1 MARTIAQI
9 QAQIVATK
17 QAQPELA
24 GLTSTSKR
32 AIWNLW
38 TFVIATCIGIFEQ
51 LLDSFLTNVETQ
63 VNASAGASIL
73 WLQAKMFQFQ
83 YDATIP
89 QVVQLINTVPQYPV
103 VDATKQIITACSVT
117 SSLSNQ
123 VTIKVAKSNPY
134 VALVSAE
141 LTAAQSYIN
150 TIGAAGISYTVISL
164 NPDKLYVQASI
175 YYQGQYSTV
184 IQQNVIDAI
193 NSFLQN
199 LSIINFNGSMKI
211 SDLEGVIR
219 NVAGVNDVILNNVKG
234 RDDASTFA
242 NGVDLVLNNTVISRQ
257 WDTVAGYI
265 VQETTSGKTFAD
277 SLIFIA
283 Q

>member
-9 QAQIVATK
+9 QAQIIATK
-17 QAQPELA
+17 NAQPELA

-38 TFVIATCIGIFEQ
+38 TFVVAACIAIFEQ
-51 LLDSFLTNVETQ
+51 LLDSFLTEVETQ
-63 VNASAGASIL
+63 VAQSAGASVL

-83 YDATIP
+83 YDATTP
-89 QVVQLINTVPQYPV
+89 QVIQLINTVPQYPV
-103 VDATKQIITACSVT
+103 VDANKRIITACSVT

-123 VTIKVAKSNPY
+123 VSIKVAKSNPF
-134 VALVSAE
+134 VALASAE

-150 TIGAAGISYTVISL
+150 TIGAAGITYNVISL
-164 NPDKLYVQASI
+164 NADKLYVQAQI

-199 LSIINFNGSMKI
+199 LSIVNFNGSMKI
-211 SDLEGVIR
+211 SDLEGAIR
-219 NVAGVNDVILNNVKG
+219 NVAGVNDVVLNNVRG
-234 RDDASTFA
+234 RDDASSFS
-242 NGVDLVLNNTVISRQ
+242 NGIDLVLNNTVISRQ
-257 WDTVAGYI
+257 WNTIAGYI
-265 VQETTSGKTFAD
+265 VQETTTGKTFAD
-277 SLIFIA
+277 SLTFIG

>member
-51 LLDSFLTNVETQ
+51 LLDSFLISVETQ

-83 YDATIP
+83 YDAITP

-117 SSLSNQ
+117 SDLSNQ
-123 VTIKVAKSNPY
+123 VTIKVAKSSPY
-134 VALVSAE
+134 VALTSTELSSA
-141 LTAAQSYIN
+141 QGYIN
-150 TIGAAGISYTVISL
+150 TIGAAGIIYNVVSL
-164 NPDKLYVQASI
+164 SPDQLYCQATI
-175 YYQGQYSTV
+175 YGQGQYSA
-184 IQQNVIDAI
+184 ILKQNVIDAL
-193 NSFLQN
+193 NNWLQT
-199 LSIINFNGSMKI
+199 LSNTSFNGAIKV
-211 SDLEGVIR
+211 SDLEGIIR
-219 NVAGVNDVILNNVKG
+219 NVAGVNDVVLNNVRG
-234 RDDASTFA
+234 RDNASSFSA
-242 NGVDLVLNNTVISRQ
+242 GIDLVVTNAVVQRQ
-257 WDTVAGYI
+257 WNTVAGYAI
-265 VQETTSGKTFAD
+265 QETTSGKTFND
-277 SLIFIA
+277 SLTFIYS
-283 Q
+283 

>member
-9 QAQIVATK
+9 QAQIIATK

-83 YDATIP
+83 YDANIP

-103 VDATKQIITACSVT
+103 VDVTKQIITACSVT

-199 LSIINFNGSMKI
+199 LSITNFNGSMKI

>member
-9 QAQIVATK
+9 QAQIIATK
-17 QAQPELA
+17 NAQPELA

-38 TFVIATCIGIFEQ
+38 TFVVAACIAIFEQ
-51 LLDSFLTNVETQ
+51 LLDSFLTEVETQ
-63 VNASAGASIL
+63 VAQSAGASVL

-83 YDATIP
+83 YDATTP
-89 QVVQLINTVPQYPV
+89 QIIQLINTVPQYPV
-103 VDATKQIITACSVT
+103 VDANKRIITACSVT

-123 VTIKVAKSNPY
+123 VSIKVAKSNPF
-134 VALVSAE
+134 VALATAE

-150 TIGAAGISYTVISL
+150 TIGAAGITYNVISL
-164 NPDKLYVQASI
+164 NADKLYVQAQI

-199 LSIINFNGSMKI
+199 LSIVNFNGSMKI
-211 SDLEGVIR
+211 SDLEGAIR
-219 NVAGVNDVILNNVKG
+219 NVAGVNDVVLNNVRG
-234 RDDASTFA
+234 RDDASSFS
-242 NGVDLVLNNTVISRQ
+242 NGIDLVLNNTVISRQ
-257 WDTVAGYI
+257 WNTIAGYI
-265 VQETTSGKTFAD
+265 VQETTTGKTFAD
-277 SLIFIA
+277 SLTFIG

>member
-9 QAQIVATK
+9 QAQIIATK
-17 QAQPELA
+17 EAQPELA

-38 TFVIATCIGIFEQ
+38 TFVIAACIAIFEQ
-51 LLDSFLTNVETQ
+51 LLDSFLTEVETQ
-63 VNASAGASIL
+63 VAQSAGASVL

-83 YDATIP
+83 YDATTP
-89 QVVQLINTVPQYPV
+89 QVIQLINTVPQYPV
-103 VDATKQIITACSVT
+103 IDANKRIITACSVT

-123 VTIKVAKSNPY
+123 VSIKVAKSSPF
-134 VALVSAE
+134 VALASAE

-150 TIGAAGISYTVISL
+150 TIGAAGITYNVISL
-164 NPDKLYVQASI
+164 NADKLYVQAEI

-199 LSIINFNGSMKI
+199 LSTTNFNGSMKI
-211 SDLEGVIR
+211 SDLEGAIR
-219 NVAGVNDVILNNVKG
+219 NVAGVNDVVLNNVRG
-234 RDDASTFA
+234 RDDASSFA
-242 NGVDLVLNNTVISRQ
+242 NGIDLVLNNTVISRQ
-257 WDTVAGYI
+257 WNTIAGYI

-277 SLIFIA
+277 SLTFIA

>member
-9 QAQIVATK
+9 QAQIIATK

-83 YDATIP
+83 YDANIP

-199 LSIINFNGSMKI
+199 LSITNFNGSMKI

>member
-9 QAQIVATK
+9 QAQIIATK
-17 QAQPELA
+17 NAQPELA

-38 TFVIATCIGIFEQ
+38 TFVVAACIAIFEQ
-51 LLDSFLTNVETQ
+51 LLDSFLTEVETQ
-63 VNASAGASIL
+63 VAQSAGASVL

-83 YDATIP
+83 YDATTP
-89 QVVQLINTVPQYPV
+89 QVIQLINTVPQYPV
-103 VDATKQIITACSVT
+103 VDANKRIITACSVT

-123 VTIKVAKSNPY
+123 VSIKVAKSSPF
-134 VALVSAE
+134 VALATAE

-150 TIGAAGISYTVISL
+150 TIGAAGITYNVISL
-164 NPDKLYVQASI
+164 NADKLYVQAQI

-199 LSIINFNGSMKI
+199 LSIVNFNGSMKI
-211 SDLEGVIR
+211 SDLEGAIR
-219 NVAGVNDVILNNVKG
+219 NVAGVNDVVLNNVRG
-234 RDDASTFA
+234 RDDASSFS
-242 NGVDLVLNNTVISRQ
+242 NGIDLVLNNTVISRQ
-257 WDTVAGYI
+257 WNTIAGYI
-265 VQETTSGKTFAD
+265 VQETTTGKTFAD
-277 SLIFIA
+277 SLTFIG

>member
-83 YDATIP
+83 YDANIP

-199 LSIINFNGSMKI
+199 LSITNFNGSMKI

>member
-9 QAQIVATK
+9 QAQIIATK

-51 LLDSFLTNVETQ
+51 LLDSFLLSVEAQ

-83 YDATIP
+83 YDAITP

-117 SSLSNQ
+117 SDLSNQ
-123 VTIKVAKSNPY
+123 VVIKIAKSSPY
-134 VALVSAE
+134 VALTSTELSSA
-141 LTAAQSYIN
+141 QGYIN
-150 TIGAAGISYTVISL
+150 TIGAAGIIYNVVSL
-164 NPDKLYVQASI
+164 NPDQLYCQATI
-175 YYQGQYSTV
+175 YGQGQYSA
-184 IQQNVIDAI
+184 ILKQNVIDAL
-193 NSFLQN
+193 NNWLQT
-199 LSIINFNGSMKI
+199 LSNTSFNGAIKV
-211 SDLEGVIR
+211 SDLEGIIR
-219 NVAGVNDVILNNVKG
+219 NVAGVNDVVLNNVRG
-234 RDDASTFA
+234 RDDASSFSA
-242 NGVDLVLNNTVISRQ
+242 GIDLVVTNAVVQRQ
-257 WDTVAGYI
+257 WNTVAGYAI
-265 VQETTSGKTFAD
+265 QETTSGKTFND
-277 SLIFIA
+277 SLTFIYS
-283 Q
+283 

>member
-9 QAQIVATK
+9 QAQIIATK

-51 LLDSFLTNVETQ
+51 LLDSFLLSVEAQ

-83 YDATIP
+83 YDAITP

-103 VDATKQIITACSVT
+103 VDATKQIVTACSVT

-199 LSIINFNGSMKI
+199 LSITNFNGSMKI

>member
-9 QAQIVATK
+9 QAQIIATK

-199 LSIINFNGSMKI
+199 LSITNFNGSMKI

>member
-9 QAQIVATK
+9 QAQIIATK
-17 QAQPELA
+17 EAQPELV

-38 TFVIATCIGIFEQ
+38 TFVVAACIAIFEQ
-51 LLDSFLTNVETQ
+51 LLDSFLTEVETQ
-63 VNASAGASIL
+63 VAQSAGASVL

-83 YDATIP
+83 YDATTP
-89 QVVQLINTVPQYPV
+89 QVIQLINTVPQYPV
-103 VDATKQIITACSVT
+103 VDANKRIITACSVT

-123 VTIKVAKSNPY
+123 VSIKVAKSNPF
-134 VALVSAE
+134 VALASAE

-150 TIGAAGISYTVISL
+150 TIGAAGITYNVISL
-164 NPDKLYVQASI
+164 NADKLYVQAQI

-199 LSIINFNGSMKI
+199 LSIVNFNGSMKI
-211 SDLEGVIR
+211 SDLEGAIR
-219 NVAGVNDVILNNVKG
+219 NVAGVNDVVLNNVRG
-234 RDDASTFA
+234 RDDASSFS
-242 NGVDLVLNNTVISRQ
+242 NGIDLVLNNTVISRQ
-257 WDTVAGYI
+257 WNTIAGYI
-265 VQETTSGKTFAD
+265 VQETTTGKTFAD
-277 SLIFIA
+277 SLTFIG

>member
-9 QAQIVATK
+9 QAQIIATK
-17 QAQPELA
+17 EAQPELA

-38 TFVIATCIGIFEQ
+38 TFVIAACIAIFEQ
-51 LLDSFLTNVETQ
+51 LLDSFLTEVETQ
-63 VNASAGASIL
+63 VAQSAGASIL

-83 YDATIP
+83 YDATTP
-89 QVVQLINTVPQYPV
+89 QIVQLINTVPQYPIIDV
-103 VDATKQIITACSVT
+103 NKRIITACSVT

-123 VTIKVAKSNPY
+123 VSIKVAKSSPF
-134 VALVSAE
+134 VALASAE

-150 TIGAAGISYTVISL
+150 TIGAAGITYNVISL
-164 NPDKLYVQASI
+164 NADKLYVQAEI

-199 LSIINFNGSMKI
+199 LSTTNFNGSMKI
-211 SDLEGVIR
+211 SDLEGAIR
-219 NVAGVNDVILNNVKG
+219 NVAGVNDVVLNNVRG
-234 RDDASTFA
+234 RDDASSFA
-242 NGVDLVLNNTVISRQ
+242 NGIDLVLNNTVISRQ
-257 WDTVAGYI
+257 WNTIAGYI

-277 SLIFIA
+277 SLTFIA

>member
-9 QAQIVATK
+9 QAQIIATK

-83 YDATIP
+83 YDATVP

-199 LSIINFNGSMKI
+199 LSITNFNGSMKI

>member
-9 QAQIVATK
+9 QAQIIATK

-73 WLQAKMFQFQ
+73 WLQANMFQFQ

-199 LSIINFNGSMKI
+199 LSITNFNGSMKI

>member
-9 QAQIVATK
+9 QAQIIATK

-83 YDATIP
+83 YDAITP

-103 VDATKQIITACSVT
+103 VDATKQIVTACSVT

-199 LSIINFNGSMKI
+199 LSITNFNGSMKI

>member
-9 QAQIVATK
+9 QAQIIATK

-51 LLDSFLTNVETQ
+51 LLDSFLTNVEAQ

-199 LSIINFNGSMKI
+199 LSITNFNGSMKI

>member
-9 QAQIVATK
+9 QAQIIATK
-17 QAQPELA
+17 NAQPELA

-38 TFVIATCIGIFEQ
+38 TFVVAACIAIFEQ
-51 LLDSFLTNVETQ
+51 LLDSFLTEVETQ
-63 VNASAGASIL
+63 VAQSAGASVL

-83 YDATIP
+83 YDATTP
-89 QVVQLINTVPQYPV
+89 QVIQLINTVPQYPV
-103 VDATKQIITACSVT
+103 VDANKRIITACSVT

-123 VTIKVAKSNPY
+123 VSIKVAKSSPF
-134 VALVSAE
+134 VALATAE

-150 TIGAAGISYTVISL
+150 TIGAAGITYNVISL
-164 NPDKLYVQASI
+164 NADKLYVQAQI

-199 LSIINFNGSMKI
+199 LSIVNFNGSMKI
-211 SDLEGVIR
+211 SDLEIAIR
-219 NVAGVNDVILNNVKG
+219 SVAGVNDVVLNNVRG
-234 RDDASTFA
+234 RDDASSFS
-242 NGVDLVLNNTVISRQ
+242 NGIDLVLNNTVISRQ
-257 WDTVAGYI
+257 WNTIAGYI
-265 VQETTSGKTFAD
+265 VQETTTGKTFAD
-277 SLIFIA
+277 SLTFIG

>member
-9 QAQIVATK
+9 QAQIIATK

-63 VNASAGASIL
+63 VNAIAGASIL

-199 LSIINFNGSMKI
+199 LSITNFNGSMKI

>member
-83 YDATIP
+83 YDATVP

-199 LSIINFNGSMKI
+199 LSITNFNGSMKI

>member
-9 QAQIVATK
+9 QAQIIATK
-17 QAQPELA
+17 EAQPELV

-38 TFVIATCIGIFEQ
+38 TFVVAACIAIFEQ
-51 LLDSFLTNVETQ
+51 LLDSFLTEVETQ
-63 VNASAGASIL
+63 VAQSAGASVL

-83 YDATIP
+83 YDATTP
-89 QVVQLINTVPQYPV
+89 QIIQLINTVPQYPV
-103 VDATKQIITACSVT
+103 VDANKRIITACSVT

-123 VTIKVAKSNPY
+123 VSIKVAKSNPF
-134 VALVSAE
+134 VALATAE

-150 TIGAAGISYTVISL
+150 TIGAAGITYNVISL
-164 NPDKLYVQASI
+164 NADKLYVQAQI

-199 LSIINFNGSMKI
+199 LSIVNFNGSMKI
-211 SDLEGVIR
+211 SDLEIAIR
-219 NVAGVNDVILNNVKG
+219 SVAGVNDVVLNNVRG
-234 RDDASTFA
+234 RDDASSFS
-242 NGVDLVLNNTVISRQ
+242 NGIDLVLNNTVISRQ
-257 WDTVAGYI
+257 WNTIAGYI
-265 VQETTSGKTFAD
+265 VQETTTGKTFAD
-277 SLIFIA
+277 SLTFIG

>member
-9 QAQIVATK
+9 QAQIIATK
-17 QAQPELA
+17 NAQPELA

-38 TFVIATCIGIFEQ
+38 TFVVAACIAIFEQ
-51 LLDSFLTNVETQ
+51 LLDSFLTEVETQ
-63 VNASAGASIL
+63 VAQSAGASVL

-83 YDATIP
+83 YDATTP
-89 QVVQLINTVPQYPV
+89 QVIQLINTVPQYPV
-103 VDATKQIITACSVT
+103 VDANKRIITACSVT

-123 VTIKVAKSNPY
+123 VSIKVAKSSPF
-134 VALVSAE
+134 VALATAE

-150 TIGAAGISYTVISL
+150 TIGAAGITYNVISL
-164 NPDKLYVQASI
+164 NADKLYVQAQI

-199 LSIINFNGSMKI
+199 LSIVNFNGSMKI
-211 SDLEGVIR
+211 SELEIAIR
-219 NVAGVNDVILNNVKG
+219 L
-234 RDDASTFA
+234 
-242 NGVDLVLNNTVISRQ
+242 
-257 WDTVAGYI
+257 
-265 VQETTSGKTFAD
+265 
-277 SLIFIA
+277 SLIHI
-283 Q
+283 

>member
-9 QAQIVATK
+9 QAQIIATK
-17 QAQPELA
+17 EAQPELV

-38 TFVIATCIGIFEQ
+38 TFVVAACIAIFEQ
-51 LLDSFLTNVETQ
+51 LLDSFLTEVETQ
-63 VNASAGASIL
+63 VAQSAGASVL

-83 YDATIP
+83 YDATTP
-89 QVVQLINTVPQYPV
+89 QVIQLINTVPQYPV
-103 VDATKQIITACSVT
+103 VDANKRIITACSVT

-123 VTIKVAKSNPY
+123 VSIKVAKSNPF
-134 VALVSAE
+134 VALASAE

-150 TIGAAGISYTVISL
+150 TIGAAGITYNVISL
-164 NPDKLYVQASI
+164 NADKLYVQAQI

-199 LSIINFNGSMKI
+199 LSIVNFNGSMKI
-211 SDLEGVIR
+211 SDLEIAIR
-219 NVAGVNDVILNNVKG
+219 SVAGVNDVVLNNVRG
-234 RDDASTFA
+234 RDDASSFS
-242 NGVDLVLNNTVISRQ
+242 NGIDLVLNNTVISRQ
-257 WDTVAGYI
+257 WNTIAGYI
-265 VQETTSGKTFAD
+265 VQETTTGKTFAD
-277 SLIFIA
+277 SLTFIG

>member
-9 QAQIVATK
+9 QAQIIATK
-17 QAQPELA
+17 NAQPELA

-38 TFVIATCIGIFEQ
+38 TFVIAACIAIFEQ
-51 LLDSFLTNVETQ
+51 LLDSFLTQVETQ
-63 VNASAGASIL
+63 VAQSAGASVL

-83 YDATIP
+83 YDATTP
-89 QVVQLINTVPQYPV
+89 QVIQLINTVPQYPV
-103 VDATKQIITACSVT
+103 VDANKRIITACSVT

-123 VTIKVAKSNPY
+123 VSIKVAKSSPF
-134 VALVSAE
+134 VALATAE

-150 TIGAAGISYTVISL
+150 TIGAAGITYNVISL
-164 NPDKLYVQASI
+164 NADKLYVQAQV

-184 IQQNVIDAI
+184 IQQNVIAAI

-199 LSIINFNGSMKI
+199 LSIVNFNGSMKI
-211 SDLEGVIR
+211 SDLEGAIR
-219 NVAGVNDVILNNVKG
+219 NVAGVNDVVLNNVKG
-234 RDDASTFA
+234 RDDASSFA
-242 NGVDLVLNNTVISRQ
+242 NGIDLVLNNTVISRQ
-257 WDTVAGYI
+257 WNTIAGYI
-265 VQETTSGKTFAD
+265 VQETTTGKTFAD
-277 SLIFIA
+277 SLTFIG

>member
-9 QAQIVATK
+9 QAQIIATK
-17 QAQPELA
+17 NAQPELA

-38 TFVIATCIGIFEQ
+38 TFVVAACIAIFEQ
-51 LLDSFLTNVETQ
+51 LLDSFLTEVETQ
-63 VNASAGASIL
+63 VAQSAGASVL

-83 YDATIP
+83 YDATTP
-89 QVVQLINTVPQYPV
+89 QVIQLINTVPQYPV
-103 VDATKQIITACSVT
+103 VDANKRIITACSVT

-123 VTIKVAKSNPY
+123 VSIKVAKSNPF
-134 VALVSAE
+134 VALATAE

-150 TIGAAGISYTVISL
+150 TIGAAGITYNVISL
-164 NPDKLYVQASI
+164 NADKLYVQAQI

-199 LSIINFNGSMKI
+199 LSIVNFNGSMKI
-211 SDLEGVIR
+211 SDLEIAIR
-219 NVAGVNDVILNNVKG
+219 SVAGVNDVVLNNVRG
-234 RDDASTFA
+234 RDDASSFS
-242 NGVDLVLNNTVISRQ
+242 NGIDLVLNNTVISRQ
-257 WDTVAGYI
+257 WNTIAGYI
-265 VQETTSGKTFAD
+265 VQETTTGKTFAD
-277 SLIFIA
+277 SLTFIG

>member
-51 LLDSFLTNVETQ
+51 LLDSFLTSVETQ

-83 YDATIP
+83 YDATTP

-150 TIGAAGISYTVISL
+150 TIGAAGITYTVISL

-184 IQQNVIDAI
+184 IQQNVIAAI

-199 LSIINFNGSMKI
+199 LSITNFNGSMKI

-265 VQETTSGKTFAD
+265 VQETTSGNTFAD

>member
-1 MARTIAQI
+1 MSRSISQI
-9 QAQIVATK
+9 QAQIIATK

-199 LSIINFNGSMKI
+199 LSITNFNGSMKI

>member
-9 QAQIVATK
+9 QAQIIATK

-184 IQQNVIDAI
+184 IQKNVIDAI

-199 LSIINFNGSMKI
+199 LSITNFNGSMKI

>member
-9 QAQIVATK
+9 QAQIIATK
-17 QAQPELA
+17 NAQPELA

-38 TFVIATCIGIFEQ
+38 TFVIAACIAIFEQ
-51 LLDSFLTNVETQ
+51 LLDSFLTQVETQ
-63 VNASAGASIL
+63 VAQSAGASVL

-83 YDATIP
+83 YDATTP
-89 QVVQLINTVPQYPV
+89 QVIQLINTVPQYPV
-103 VDATKQIITACSVT
+103 VDANKRIITACSVT

-123 VTIKVAKSNPY
+123 VSIKVAKSSPF
-134 VALVSAE
+134 VALATAE

-150 TIGAAGISYTVISL
+150 TIGAAGITYNVISL
-164 NPDKLYVQASI
+164 NADKLYVQAQI

-184 IQQNVIDAI
+184 IQQNVIAAI

-199 LSIINFNGSMKI
+199 LSIVNFNGSMKI
-211 SDLEGVIR
+211 SDLEGAIR
-219 NVAGVNDVILNNVKG
+219 NVAGVNDVVLNNVKG
-234 RDDASTFA
+234 RDDASSFA
-242 NGVDLVLNNTVISRQ
+242 NGIDLVLNNTVISRQ
-257 WDTVAGYI
+257 WNTIAGYI
-265 VQETTSGKTFAD
+265 VQETTTGKTFAD
-277 SLIFIA
+277 SLTFIG

>member
-1 MARTIAQI
+1 M
-9 QAQIVATK
+9 
-17 QAQPELA
+17 
-24 GLTSTSKR
+24 
-32 AIWNLW
+32 
-38 TFVIATCIGIFEQ
+38 
-51 LLDSFLTNVETQ
+51 LDSFLTNVETQ

-199 LSIINFNGSMKI
+199 LSITNFNGSMKI

>member
-9 QAQIVATK
+9 QAQIIATK

-83 YDATIP
+83 YDAITP

-199 LSIINFNGSMKI
+199 LSITNFNGSMKI

>member
-9 QAQIVATK
+9 QAQIIATK
-17 QAQPELA
+17 NAQPELA

-38 TFVIATCIGIFEQ
+38 TFVVAACIAIFEQ
-51 LLDSFLTNVETQ
+51 LLDSFLTEVETQ
-63 VNASAGASIL
+63 VAQSAGASVL

-83 YDATIP
+83 YDATTP
-89 QVVQLINTVPQYPV
+89 QVIQLINTVPQYPV
-103 VDATKQIITACSVT
+103 VDANKRIITACSVT

-123 VTIKVAKSNPY
+123 VSIKVAKSNPF
-134 VALVSAE
+134 VALATAE

-150 TIGAAGISYTVISL
+150 TIGAAGITYNVISL
-164 NPDKLYVQASI
+164 NADKLYVQAQI

-199 LSIINFNGSMKI
+199 LSIVNFNGSMKI
-211 SDLEGVIR
+211 SDLEGAIR
-219 NVAGVNDVILNNVKG
+219 NVAGVNDVVLNNVRG
-234 RDDASTFA
+234 RDDASSFS
-242 NGVDLVLNNTVISRQ
+242 NGIDLVLNNTVISRQ
-257 WDTVAGYI
+257 WNTIAGYI
-265 VQETTSGKTFAD
+265 VQETTTGKTFAD
-277 SLIFIA
+277 SLTFIG

>member
-51 LLDSFLTNVETQ
+51 LLDSFLLSVEAQ

-83 YDATIP
+83 YDAITP

-103 VDATKQIITACSVT
+103 VDATKQIVTACSVT

-199 LSIINFNGSMKI
+199 LSITNFNGSMKI

>member
-9 QAQIVATK
+9 QAQIIATK
-17 QAQPELA
+17 NAQPELA

-38 TFVIATCIGIFEQ
+38 TFVVAACIAIFEQ
-51 LLDSFLTNVETQ
+51 LLDSFLTEVETQ
-63 VNASAGASIL
+63 VAQSAGASVL

-83 YDATIP
+83 YDATTP
-89 QVVQLINTVPQYPV
+89 QVIQLINTVPQYPV
-103 VDATKQIITACSVT
+103 VDANKRIITACSVT

-123 VTIKVAKSNPY
+123 VSIKVAKSNPF
-134 VALVSAE
+134 VALASAE

-150 TIGAAGISYTVISL
+150 TIGAAGITYNVISL
-164 NPDKLYVQASI
+164 NADKLYVQAQI

-184 IQQNVIDAI
+184 IQQNVIAAI

-199 LSIINFNGSMKI
+199 LSIVNFNGSMKI
-211 SDLEGVIR
+211 SDLEIAIR
-219 NVAGVNDVILNNVKG
+219 SVAGVNDVVLNNVRG
-234 RDDASTFA
+234 RDDASSFS
-242 NGVDLVLNNTVISRQ
+242 NGIDLVLNNTVISRQ
-257 WDTVAGYI
+257 WNTIAGYI
-265 VQETTSGKTFAD
+265 VQETTTGKTFAD
-277 SLIFIA
+277 SLTFIG